1 MSTTIYRETSLALAY
16 EMVQNCKLPPSDVH
30 ATCANFYLK
39 PESTSD
45 VADKGLILV
54 FSWNGNEDKIADTH
68 LKLNSDTLYH
78 VSSSPCYDKNGNKI
92 YNPELYWVSRIFNSQ
107 SQFLKL
113 TGIMQTPDF
122 PSQLT
127 DEQKVQLDNLEA
139 SAKRNV
145 KIAVA

>member
-16 EMVQNCKLPPSDVH
+16 KMVQSCKLPPSDSHV
-30 ATCANFYLK
+30 ACANFYLEPK
-39 PESTSD
+39 STSH

-68 LKLNSDTLYH
+68 RKLNSDTLYH
-78 VSSSPCYDKNGNKI
+78 VSSSPRYDKSGNKI
-92 YNPELYWVSRIFNSQ
+92 YNPDLYWVSRIFNSK

-113 TGIMQTPDF
+113 TRIIKTPDF
-122 PSQLT
+122 PAQLT
-127 DEQKVQLDNLEA
+127 EEQKVQLDSLEA
-139 SAKRNV
+139 SVKCNM